1 MRLAQGIVVDKA
13 ATFGK
18 LKFSAMR
25 REVFVTDSEGN
36 LTEEVKER
44 TYDLKS
50 RAQGCMIQV
59 SIPGDVL
66 EKNYSYN
73 AEVDIVNPVMG
84 TVATATFNG
93 ADVDWY
99 IKADDIVLVG
109 NQNIPSN
116 RPDQKVPGKPDQSG
130 KSEK

>member
-25 REVFVTDSEGN
+25 REVFVTDSEGHP
-36 LTEEVKER
+36 TEEVKER

-50 RAQGCMIQV
+50 RGQGCMIQV
-59 SIPGDVL
+59 SIPGDVP
-66 EKNYSYN
+66 EKAFPYN

-84 TVATATFNG
+84 TVATANFQG

-99 IKADDIVLVG
+99 IKADDIVLAG

-116 RPDQKVPGKPDQSG
+116 RPDQKVPGKPDQPG
-130 KSEK
+130 KGEK

>member
-1 MRLAQGIVVDKA
+1 MRLANGIVVDKH
-13 ATFGK
+13 ATFGC

-25 REVFVTDSEGN
+25 REVYRTDSEGKP
-36 LTEEVKER
+36 TEEVKER

-50 RAQGCMIQV
+50 RGQGCMIQV
-59 SIPGDVL
+59 SIPGDVPG
-66 EKNYSYN
+66 KDFPYN

-99 IKADDIVLVG
+99 IKADDIVLAG
-109 NQNIPSN
+109 NQNIPS
-116 RPDQKVPGKPDQSG
+116 RPEQKMQGKPEQPGKN
-130 KSEK
+130 EKQ